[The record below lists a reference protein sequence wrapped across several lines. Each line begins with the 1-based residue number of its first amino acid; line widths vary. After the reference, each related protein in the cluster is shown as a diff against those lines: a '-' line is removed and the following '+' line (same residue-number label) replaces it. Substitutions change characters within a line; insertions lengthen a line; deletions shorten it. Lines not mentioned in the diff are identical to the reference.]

1 MLDVGASLRISSWSR
16 WVFSWEVM
24 RRVAMLLGSA
34 PGAPF
39 DGAGVD
45 VGGLGRGGRP
55 WLETDDGEGLRRRWS
70 GGTVAC

>member
-24 RRVAMLLGSA
+24 RRVAMLLWSA
-34 PGAPF
+34 PGWM
-39 DGAGVD
+39 
-45 VGGLGRGGRP
+45 LGDSR
-55 WLETDDGEGLRRRWS
+55 EMDDGEGLRRRWS